1 MILILEIVV
10 ALCIV
15 CVVALGINKIED
27 SKKDYMSFR
36 EALALAELPIVTFNQ
51 GDVKMNFIL
60 DTGANNNIID
70 ERIIGLL
77 QTVETQRIGRI
88 TGIGGKREDIPF
100 KNLTFTYKN
109 KEFNDDFQV
118 INMSHTFDAIKTATG
133 VTAHGIIGNAFMQ
146 KNKYV
151 LDFKEMVAYSRK

>member
-1 MILILEIVV
+1 MTLIIQAIITLACVCAIALIV
-10 ALCIV
+10 
-15 CVVALGINKIED
+15 NKIED

-51 GDVKMNFIL
+51 GDKKINMIL

-70 ERIIGLL
+70 KKV
-77 QTVETQRIGRI
+77 VESLITSPSSRIGRI
-88 TGIGGKREDIPF
+88 TGIGGSKEDIPF
-100 KNLTFTYKN
+100 VTIEFSYKD
-109 KEFNDDFQV
+109 KVFKDDFQV
-118 INMSHTFDAIKTATG
+118 TDMSYTFNAIKAATG
-133 VTAHGIIGNAFMQ
+133 VTAHAMIGNSFMQ